1 MVEETKKEYET
12 FENVKRPSRTMEL
25 FLGIIG
31 GFFGLLGGIA
41 ALMIGSFGEAF
52 NFAGY
57 SDIMLL
63 GTLAIVVSITGI
75 IGAVLVKNKPKLG
88 GILMILSGIIGF
100 ISIFVFYIIGGFF
113 LVLAG
118 ILALVRK

>member
-1 MVEETKKEYET
+1 MKKLKGKYES
-12 FENVKRPSRTMEL
+12 FENIKKPSRTIEL
-25 FLGIIG
+25 VLGIIG
-31 GFFGLLGGIA
+31 GFFGLVGGIA
-41 ALMIGSFGEAF
+41 ALFIGSFGEAF

-57 SDIMLL
+57 SDIMIL

-75 IGAVLVKNKPKLG
+75 IGAILVKKKPKLG

-113 LVLAG
+113 LVIGG
-118 ILALVRK
+118 ILALIRK